1 MNKLIIATDLSKDRD
16 LIIDTGLKF
25 ARKLQAE
32 VDLLAIINTGLDY
45 IPADIGI
52 NFTDQWES
60 RKYIAEQTLQEVK
73 AKHPDL
79 LINVVVIIGDPKEDI
94 INHAIESKTAV
105 IVMGTV
111 GRTGLSHVVMGSTA
125 EYIIRH
131 SPIPVL
137 VVPVRNEPH

>member
-1 MNKLIIATDLSKDRD
+1 MNKLIITTDLSKDRD
-16 LIIDTGLKF
+16 RIIETGLDF
-25 ARKLQAE
+25 ARKLQAG
-32 VDLLAIINTGLDY
+32 VDLLTIVNTNLDY

-52 NFTDQWES
+52 NFADQWEA

-73 AKHPDL
+73 DRHPDMS
-79 LINVVVIIGDPKEDI
+79 INVVVLIGDPREDI
-94 INHAIESKTAV
+94 IDYAIEQKAAV

-131 SPIPVL
+131 SPVPVL
-137 VVPVRNEPH
+137 VVPVQNEPH

>member
-16 LIIDTGLKF
+16 LIIETGLTF
-25 ARKLQAE
+25 ASKLQAE

-52 NFTDQWES
+52 NFTDQWEA

-94 INHAIESKTAV
+94 IHHAIERKAAV

-137 VVPVRNEPH
+137 VVPVQNVLH

>member
-1 MNKLIIATDLSKDRD
+1 MNKLIITTDLSKDKDR
-16 LIIDTGLKF
+16 IIEAGLEF

-32 VDLLAIINTGLDY
+32 VDLLTIINTNLDY

-52 NFTDQWES
+52 NFADQWEA
-60 RKYIAEQTLQEVK
+60 RKYIAEQTLAEVK
-73 AKHPDL
+73 QQHTDL
-79 LINVVVIIGDPKEDI
+79 QVNVVVLIGDPKEDI
-94 INHAIESKTAV
+94 INYAIDQKAAV

-137 VVPVRNEPH
+137 VVPVQNEPH